1 MTVDAAPV
9 GAGAVAAPPLRASID
24 LPPVPL
30 SVPVARRVV
39 RELLTGWSAEVFC
52 DDTLL
57 LLSELVS
64 NVVRHVPDPD
74 AMRVE
79 LALTGPVLEVAVLD
93 GSAAPPVLGG
103 GDGNGG
109 RGLQLVSAMSDR
121 WGSHRHVQ
129 GKRVWFELRCA
140 G

>member
-1 MTVDAAPV
+1 MTADAL
-9 GAGAVAAPPLRASID
+9 PLRASID
-24 LPPVPL
+24 LPTAPR

-39 RELLTGWSAEVFC
+39 RELLTGWSAEAFC

-93 GSAAPPVLGG
+93 GSAVPLVPRGG
-103 GDGNGG
+103 GGSGG
-109 RGLQLVSAMSDR
+109 HGLQLVSALSDR
-121 WGSHRHVQ
+121 WGSHPHVE
-129 GKRVWFELRCA
+129 GKRVWFELRRT